1 MRALPASRTSSC
13 PINSVSHRARQSCRD
28 NCVRCALAALA
39 LFAVFASA
47 VSADDIGSL
56 FRQAQDFV
64 RREQYGEA
72 VPLLEKCV
80 AAEPGNSKF
89 HQWLGRALGLQAA
102 QNGIVSGALS
112 LRRVK
117 AELEKAIE
125 LDPLNLE
132 ARQDL
137 AIMYRAAP
145 GFLGGSNAKA
155 AEQVAFIRR
164 HDPALASQLDGDF
177 LFGDKKYDAAL
188 AAYQESARLHPRPMI
203 QVRISLV
210 YQQMKDWTQAFAA
223 LDRALAIDPNFP
235 FALYQVGRTAALSG
249 QQLDR
254 GEKCLRTYIATPVRE
269 DLENPSIAA
278 AHFRLGNILEKKGSS
293 AGARTEYETS
303 IRIDP
308 KNKLARESLAKL
320 KR

>member
-1 MRALPASRTSSC
+1 MLSFR
-13 PINSVSHRARQSCRD
+13 SVIAIAAG
-28 NCVRCALAALA
+28 VLALAAPGLA
-39 LFAVFASA
+39 AEDASA
-47 VSADDIGSL
+47 L
-56 FRQAQDFV
+56 YWQAQELM
-64 RREQYGEA
+64 RRQEFAAA

-80 AAEPGNSKF
+80 AADQGNSKF

-102 QNGIVSGALS
+102 QNGITSSLLS
-112 LRRVK
+112 IRKVK

-137 AIMYRAAP
+137 AILYRALP
-145 GFLGGSNAKA
+145 GLLGGSNSKA

-164 HDPALASQLDGDF
+164 HDPAFASQLDGDF
-177 LFGDKKYDAAL
+177 LAGEKKYDAAL
-188 AAYQESARLHPRPMI
+188 AAYNESAKLHPRPMI

-210 YQQMKDWTQAFAA
+210 HQQRKEWDKAFAA
-223 LDRALAIDPNFP
+223 LDQALALDAKYP

-254 GEKCLRTYIATPVRE
+254 GENCLRTYLAMPLRE
-269 DLENPSIAA
+269 ELENPSLAS
-278 AHFRLGNILEKKGSS
+278 AHFRLGNILEKKGDS
-293 AGARTEYETS
+293 AGARAEYETAL
-303 IRIDP
+303 RIDP
-308 KNKLARESLAKL
+308 KQKEARAALAKL

>member
-1 MRALPASRTSSC
+1 MRFRSC
-13 PINSVSHRARQSCRD
+13 LVAAAIAISVAR
-28 NCVRCALAALA
+28 
-39 LFAVFASA
+39 
-47 VSADDIGSL
+47 VSAEDSRDL
-56 FRQAQDFV
+56 FRKAQELM
-64 RREQYGEA
+64 RQEQFGAA

-80 AAEPGNSKF
+80 AAEPGNSRF
-89 HQWLGRALGLQAA
+89 HQWLGRALGLEAA
-102 QNGIVSGALS
+102 RNGIMSSALS
-112 LRRVK
+112 VRRVK

-125 LDPLNLE
+125 LEPLNLE

-145 GFLGGSNAKA
+145 GFLGGSNAKS

-177 LFGDKKYDAAL
+177 LFADKKYDAAIS
-188 AAYQESARLHPRPMI
+188 AYQDSAKLHPRPMI
-203 QVRISLV
+203 QVRISLAH
-210 YQQMKDWTQAFAA
+210 QQRKDWTEAFTA
-223 LDRALAIDPNFP
+223 LDRALAMDANYP

-254 GEKCLRTYIATPVRE
+254 GEKCLRSYIALPVRE

-278 AHFRLGNILEKKGSS
+278 AHFRLGNILEKKGDA
-293 AGARTEYETS
+293 AGARNEYDTALK
-303 IRIDP
+303 IDP
-308 KNKLARESLAKL
+308 KQKLAREALAKL

>member
-1 MRALPASRTSSC
+1 MISRRTLLLILTVIAIFASR
-13 PINSVSHRARQSCRD
+13 
-28 NCVRCALAALA
+28 
-39 LFAVFASA
+39 
-47 VSADDIGSL
+47 VSAEEIRAV
-56 FRQAQDFV
+56 FRQAQELV
-64 RREQYGEA
+64 RREQFAAA

-112 LRRVK
+112 VRRVK
-117 AELEKAIE
+117 AELERAIE
-125 LDPLNLE
+125 LDSLNLE

-164 HDPALASQLDGDF
+164 HDPAFASQLDGDF
-177 LFGDKKYDAAL
+177 LFADKKYEAAL
-188 AAYQESARLHPRPMI
+188 SAYQESAKLHPRPMI
-203 QVRISLV
+203 YVRISLV
-210 YQQMKDWTQAFAA
+210 YQQKKDWTQEFAA
-223 LDRALAIDPNFP
+223 LDRALALDANFP
-235 FALYQVGRTAALSG
+235 FALYQVGRAAALSG
-249 QQLDR
+249 YELER
-254 GEKCLRTYIATPVRE
+254 GEKCLRTYIAMPVRE

-278 AHFRLGNILEKKGSS
+278 AHFRLGNILEKKGDRD
-293 AGARTEYETS
+293 AARAEYETS
-303 IRIDP
+303 LGIDP
-308 KNKLARESLAKL
+308 KQKLAREALAKL

>member
-1 MRALPASRTSSC
+1 
-13 PINSVSHRARQSCRD
+13 V
-28 NCVRCALAALA
+28 LAADDA
-39 LFAVFASA
+39 QAVF
-47 VSADDIGSL
+47 L
-56 FRQAQDFV
+56 QAQDFV
-64 RREQYGEA
+64 RREQYATA

-80 AAEPGNSKF
+80 AADPGNSKF

-112 LRRVK
+112 VRRVK

-137 AIMYRAAP
+137 AVMYRAAP

-155 AEQVAFIRR
+155 AEQIAFIRR
-164 HDPALASQLDGDF
+164 HDPALASQLEGDF
-177 LFGDKKYDAAL
+177 LFADKNYEAAL
-188 AAYQESARLHPRPMI
+188 AAYQESAKLHSRPMI
-203 QVRISLV
+203 QVRISLA
-210 YQQMKDWTQAFAA
+210 YQQRKDWTQAFAA
-223 LDRALAIDPNFP
+223 LDRALGMEADFP

-254 GEKCLRTYIATPVRE
+254 GEQCLRTYIAIPVHE
-269 DLENPSIAA
+269 ELENPSLAA
-278 AHFRLGNILEKKGSS
+278 AHFRLGNILEKKGDT
-293 AGARTEYETS
+293 AAARNEYETS
-303 IRIDP
+303 LKIDP
-308 KNKLARESLAKL
+308 KQKLAREALAKL